1 MIPLIKRSNGQT
13 TPRENQILD
22 NSKIYTPSKVSI
34 KTGHKTSSFNTSKR
48 GMHLCVNLSILAYS
62 DEKFVSQMKQLVK
75 NQNSFLNSLRRFDLR
90 GMYLNL
96 KLSLN
101 VIVNNYKK
109 AHSRL
114 IQLATGS
121 MARPS
126 DFIIAKNARGHV

>member
-1 MIPLIKRSNGQT
+1 
-13 TPRENQILD
+13 
-22 NSKIYTPSKVSI
+22 
-34 KTGHKTSSFNTSKR
+34 
-48 GMHLCVNLSILAYS
+48 MHLCVNLSILAYS

-90 GMYLNL
+90 GMYL
-96 KLSLN
+96 KHSFI